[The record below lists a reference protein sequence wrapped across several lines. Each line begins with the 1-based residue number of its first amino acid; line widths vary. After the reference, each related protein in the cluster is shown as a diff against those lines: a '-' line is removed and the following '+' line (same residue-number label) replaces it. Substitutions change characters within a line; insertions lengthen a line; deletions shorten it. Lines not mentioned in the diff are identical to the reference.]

1 VLRDSQGFQHRAAA
15 HDDIAAAVPSLD
27 DDSGAILPEALA
39 DERLVTY
46 PILVNALG
54 VVNALG
60 IAGSVDEMVLLGDL
74 RELLVRERER
84 GGRYPATLL
93 DRLLDDAWWPTK
105 ADLRT
110 RLHNEHDVYVKI
122 PNPLHG
128 VKR

>member
-1 VLRDSQGFQHRAAA
+1 MRDSQGFRTGRAA
-15 HDDIAAAVPSLD
+15 HRRHRGGAARLGE
-27 DDSGAILPEALA
+27 DSGAILSEPLA

-46 PILVNALG
+46 PILANALG

-60 IAGSVDEMVLLGDL
+60 IAGAVDEMVLLGDL
-74 RELLVRERER
+74 RELLQRERER

-105 ADLRT
+105 ADMRT
-110 RLHNEHDVYVKI
+110 RLHDEQDLYVQI

-128 VKR
+128 VKH